1 MIKSLFLT
9 LVFALLSMAAVAQ
22 SAFGTSNALNLESEG
37 ALVIG
42 VWETEEHDFGTIPQD
57 VPATFTF
64 TVVNEGTKPLLIE
77 KVKPSCGCT
86 ATDYTKEAIAP
97 GESGYVKA
105 SYNAHNP
112 GYFSK
117 TVVVTTNDDENPQ
130 LMLRLKGEVKA
141 KDKE

>member
-1 MIKSLFLT
+1 MIKPFFLT
-9 LVFALLSMAAVAQ
+9 LGFALLSVAAMAQ

-37 ALVIG
+37 AVVKA
-42 VWETEEHDFGTIPQD
+42 VWETEEHDFGAIPQD
-57 VPATFTF
+57 VPATYTF
-64 TVVNEGTKPLLIE
+64 KVVNEGTKPLLLE

-86 ATDYTKEAIAP
+86 ATDYTKEPIAP

-117 TVVVTTNDDENPQ
+117 TVVVTTNDEETPR
-130 LMLRLKGEVKA
+130 LMLRLKGEVQT
-141 KDKE
+141 KE